1 MKFRCGG
8 EAVKVCGDSRRSTLG
23 SSRNREV
30 DGSQDGGPAVETLQG
45 EMTKAGCVREA
56 PSGGGES
63 GLGDPLGGLQP
74 NPEEEEG
81 GGGVSADDT

>member
-1 MKFRCGG
+1 M
-8 EAVKVCGDSRRSTLG
+8 
-23 SSRNREV
+23 
-30 DGSQDGGPAVETLQG
+30 ETLQG
-45 EMTKAGCVREA
+45 EMIKAGCVREA